1 MYIYRGHLCQC
12 KGIGTALQDS
22 EERQVIAMEKKTP
35 FVTTVGFKKD
45 DPDHIYV
52 AELLNSMGRGKAQY
66 IVKAVMLYQDMQ
78 ESGEAVPTD
87 GTYDYERIRRG
98 VLQVIE
104 ERERQMGM
112 PVKEVALPEEKNKEP
127 EEDMLTNLDE
137 DELNGIM
144 ASLTA
149 FQQQKW

>member
-1 MYIYRGHLCQC
+1 
-12 KGIGTALQDS
+12 
-22 EERQVIAMEKKTP
+22 MEKKNP

-78 ESGEAVPTD
+78 ESGEAVPTG
-87 GTYDYERIRRG
+87 GTYDYERIRRV

-104 ERERQMGM
+104 ERERISLQSSIE
-112 PVKEVALPEEKNKEP
+112 PSEENIQKNSSPKGNAFFEMT
-127 EEDMLTNLDE
+127 DNAI
-137 DELNGIM
+137 NGIM
-144 ASLTA
+144 ASLA
-149 FQQQKW
+149 SFKQQ

>member
-1 MYIYRGHLCQC
+1 
-12 KGIGTALQDS
+12 
-22 EERQVIAMEKKTP
+22 MEKKNP

-78 ESGEAVPTD
+78 ESGEAVHT
-87 GTYDYERIRRG
+87 GSAYDYERIRRV

-104 ERERQMGM
+104 EREQQMG
-112 PVKEVALPEEKNKEP
+112 VSLREETIPEEKRKEP
-127 EEDMLTNLDE
+127 KAKEDMLTSLD
-137 DELNGIM
+137 DDALSGIM
-144 ASLTA
+144 ASLAA
-149 FQQQKW
+149 FQQQ

>member
-1 MYIYRGHLCQC
+1 
-12 KGIGTALQDS
+12 
-22 EERQVIAMEKKTP
+22 MEKKNP

-52 AELLNSMGRGKAQY
+52 AQLLNSMGRGKAQY

-78 ESGEAVPTD
+78 ESGQTVPT
-87 GTYDYERIRRG
+87 GGAYDYERIRKV

-112 PVKEVALPEEKNKEP
+112 SLREVTIVEEKKKER
-127 EEDMLTNLDE
+127 EVEDDMLTNLDE
-137 DELNGIM
+137 DALNGIM
-144 ASLTA
+144 ASLAA
-149 FQQQKW
+149 FQQQ